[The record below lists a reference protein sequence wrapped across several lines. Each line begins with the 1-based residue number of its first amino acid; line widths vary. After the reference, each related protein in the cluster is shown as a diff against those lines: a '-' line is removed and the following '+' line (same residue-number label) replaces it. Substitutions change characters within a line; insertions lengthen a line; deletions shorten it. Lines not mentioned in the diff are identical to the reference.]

1 MRAGFLDVVFPR
13 RCAGCASGDWP
24 FCAGCAAALSPLLP
38 PWCARCGLPWPEARP
53 TCPGCPPEEL
63 DGARAAFL
71 YEGPARRAIHKLKFS
86 GWRGVGEAL
95 GRAMAATE
103 PPPADAVT
111 WVPLA
116 RRRLAERGYDQA
128 KVLAV
133 AVARELGLPTAR
145 PIRRAVATGPQAR
158 RSAAERRTAMR
169 GAFAAQRASLPRPG
183 AARRRRAHDRRD
195 GGRVRRRAP
204 RGGREIGVPARRRG
218 AGRRRRARR
227 VDDPCLYSTGHPTGS
242 VVARGSSPVVDAS
255 RGRNDPRKATLGR

>member
-13 RCAGCASGDWP
+13 RCAGCARGDWP
-24 FCAGCAAALSPLLP
+24 FCGVCTPALHPLQP
-38 PWCARCGLPWPEARP
+38 PWCDRCGLPWPEPRA
-53 TCPGCPPEEL
+53 TCRGCPPEEL

-95 GRAMAATE
+95 GRAMAATGA
-103 PPPADAVT
+103 PAADAVT

-128 KVLAV
+128 KVLAA
-133 AVARELGLPTAR
+133 AVGRELGLPVVL

-169 GAFAAQRASLPRPG
+169 GAFAPNGRRCPERVLLVDDVLTTGATAAACAVALREAGARRVFLLVAARAAPGGAPGGAPPARGTGPAARAYTRPGPRPG
-183 AARRRRAHDRRD
+183 LWLP
-195 GGRVRRRAP
+195 GEPP
-204 RGGREIGVPARRRG
+204 R
-218 AGRRRRARR
+218 
-227 VDDPCLYSTGHPTGS
+227 
-242 VVARGSSPVVDAS
+242 
-255 RGRNDPRKATLGR
+255 

>member
-53 TCPGCPPEEL
+53 TCLGCPPEEL

-95 GRAMAATE
+95 GRAMAATG
-103 PPPADAVT
+103 PPPVDAVT

-158 RSAAERRTAMR
+158 RSAVERRTAMR
-169 GAFAAQRASLPRPG
+169 GAFQPNGRPCPARVLLVDDVLTTGATAASCAVALREAGARSVFLLVAGRAAPGAGGAAPATRPG
-183 AARRRRAHDRRD
+183 PGSTTRAYTRPGTRPGLWLPGDP
-195 GGRVRRRAP
+195 P
-204 RGGREIGVPARRRG
+204 R
-218 AGRRRRARR
+218 
-227 VDDPCLYSTGHPTGS
+227 
-242 VVARGSSPVVDAS
+242 
-255 RGRNDPRKATLGR
+255 